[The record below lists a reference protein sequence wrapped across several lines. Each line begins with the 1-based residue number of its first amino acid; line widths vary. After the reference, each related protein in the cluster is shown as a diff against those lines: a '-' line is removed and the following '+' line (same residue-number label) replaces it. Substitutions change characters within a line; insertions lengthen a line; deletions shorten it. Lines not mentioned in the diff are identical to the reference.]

1 MARRTTRARCRSS
14 APTPAATSV
23 CIADLLHPVE
33 IAELERMLDGD
44 EDVRARMLELLAEH
58 DFDASTFEIEVA
70 GGRVRLLGAVDD
82 PVTALLVEDL
92 AWSMPQVRACDNAL
106 RIDDR
111 RAWSQAS

>member
-1 MARRTTRARCRSS
+1 MARRTNRARRRSGAS
-14 APTPAATSV
+14 VPAATSV

-33 IAELERMLDGD
+33 IAELERMLEGD
-44 EDVRARMLELLAEH
+44 DEVRARMLELLAEH
-58 DFDASTFEIEVA
+58 EFDASALEIEVA
-70 GGRVRLLGAVDD
+70 GGRVRLLGSVDD

-92 AWSMPQVRACDNAL
+92 AWSMPQVLACDNGL